1 MFYNTPYYPMTF
13 CMSIRILIMKKKKW
27 KNYQTFTTKNWL

>member
-1 MFYNTPYYPMTF
+1 MQYIITYNTNIF
-13 CMSIRILIMKKKKW
+13 CTGARFLTMKKKKW